1 MSRSPLLCALLVLAS
16 AACGQK
22 GPPLAPIVYVPRAV
36 TDLAVKRIEGEIVV
50 QFKVPEVNTDGSGPA
65 DLERVDVYAHTGP
78 LPTTDD
84 FLKYGTLVGSVEV
97 KEPPP
102 PPPPGE
108 DEKARAEREEREK
121 KNVEQEKP
129 GTLAQGAVALVSEAV
144 TEKHLEPGP
153 VPPPR
158 AAQVASAKV
167 VEALETDGT
176 VNFALPAER
185 YYTVVGVSRSRS
197 RRGPYA
203 GPIRVPLVLPPAGP
217 PQLEATL
224 TADAITLSWPVPPED
239 RAPSAP
245 AAPVAGPAI
254 GAASAGAKSVET
266 RGTRDLYGDLETPQ
280 TVEPPIV
287 RKPAPPAKPQPP
299 PAPRFGYNVYEVAP
313 RSAPPDT
320 GAVAPRQ
327 PSAPLNASLL
337 TRPTFS
343 DSRVE
348 FGTERCYV
356 VRRVEMASAVAL
368 ESPPSPVTCVNM
380 VDTFAPAA
388 PKTLQ
393 SVASGDAVNLIW
405 EANGEADLAGY
416 EVLRGEG
423 PGDKLAPL
431 TKGVVTEPSYVDGSA
446 RRGRTYM
453 YEVIAVDK
461 AGNRSAPSNRVE
473 DTVR

>member
-1 MSRSPLLCALLVLAS
+1 VSRSPLLWALLALAS
-16 AACGQK
+16 VACGQK
-22 GPPLAPIVYVPRAV
+22 GAPLAPIVFVPRAV
-36 TDLAVKRIEGEIVV
+36 TDLAVKRIEEEIVI

-84 FLKYGTLVGSVEV
+84 FLKYGTLVGSIDV

-108 DEKARAEREEREK
+108 DEQARADREEREK
-121 KNVEQEKP
+121 RWVEQQKP
-129 GTLAQGAVALVSEAV
+129 GSLAQGAVALVSEAV
-144 TEKHLEPGP
+144 TPKHLEPGP

-158 AAQVASAKV
+158 AAQIAGATV

-176 VNFALPAER
+176 VNFALPPER

-203 GPIRVPLVLPPAGP
+203 GPIRVPLVVPPAGP
-217 PQLEATL
+217 PQLDATY
-224 TADAITLSWPVPPED
+224 TADAITLSWPVAPED
-239 RAPSAP
+239 RVTSVP
-245 AAPVAGPAI
+245 AAPVAGPAM
-254 GAASAGAKSVET
+254 GVPSTGAKSVET

-280 TVEPPIV
+280 TVEPPMV
-287 RKPAPPAKPQPP
+287 GKPAPAGKPPPP

-313 RSAPPDT
+313 RSLPPDA
-320 GAVAPRQ
+320 GAAAPRQ

-348 FGTERCYV
+348 FGIERCYV
-356 VRRVEMASAVAL
+356 VRRVEMASAIAL
-368 ESPPSPVTCVNM
+368 ESPASPVTCVTM
-380 VDTFAPAA
+380 LDTFAPAA

-416 EVLRGEG
+416 EVLRGEA

-431 TKGVVTEPSYVDGSA
+431 TKGVIAEPSYVDGSA